1 MCAVPSV
8 AVTPFL
14 GRALSIG
21 GADWEY
27 VRSIALQLYFLGVE
41 PMEGGPLYFNGVY
54 LVGKG
59 TNSVVVMCRPSWGG
73 DTYACKIRRR
83 DAHRSDLLAE
93 AHALMSANYV
103 GVGPRLVSFTRDVVV
118 YRYVDGVPL
127 SEWFTSRRSEGT
139 LCDLLMQGFKLDGL
153 GLLHRELTRPGRH
166 VLVDGKGVPYIMDFE
181 TVSWGSRG
189 TNVARL
195 AVAICRLLGCD
206 PRELAGPLRMYARVR
221 SVEALTQVARAMGLE
236 CGFRA

>member
-1 MCAVPSV
+1 M
-8 AVTPFL
+8 VTPFL
-14 GRALSIG
+14 GRVISIG

-27 VRSIALQLYFLGVE
+27 MRNVASQLHYLGVE

-59 TNSVVVMCRPSWGG
+59 TNSVVVMCRPSWGS
-73 DTYACKIRRR
+73 DLYACKIRRK
-83 DAHRSDLLAE
+83 DAHRGDLLAE
-93 AHALMSANYV
+93 ARALMHANDV

-127 SEWFTSRRSEGT
+127 SEWFRSRYSERT
-139 LCDLLMQGFKLDGL
+139 LCDLLVQGLKLDGL

-166 VLVDGKGVPYIMDFE
+166 ILVDANGVPHIVDFE
-181 TVSWGSRG
+181 TVSWGSKG

-206 PRELAGPLRMYARVR
+206 PRALAGPLRTYARAR
-221 SVEALTQVARAMGLE
+221 SVEALAQVARAMGLE
-236 CGFRA
+236 CGFRAWAPSL